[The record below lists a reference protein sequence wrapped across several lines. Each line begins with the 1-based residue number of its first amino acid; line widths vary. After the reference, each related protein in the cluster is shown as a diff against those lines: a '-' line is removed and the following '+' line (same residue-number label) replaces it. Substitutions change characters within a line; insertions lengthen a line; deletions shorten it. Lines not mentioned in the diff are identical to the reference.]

1 MTVTVAERLDA
12 GINDSRFAEARSPA
26 RSVVVP
32 DFVPEQWARTRSTH
46 TAPPAEKLDAEVRR
60 LRQGPGAADR
70 ARKLRVL
77 LAKLEGLSFRES
89 AELLDQRP
97 TRLADMV
104 HGRIPVPSSL
114 ERRIDELAEIVFNV
128 HEVLEP
134 AAFRDWLHVEA
145 PQLRGGSP
153 IEAIRRGRL
162 RDVAVLARSY
172 GQSSYV

>member
-12 GINDSRFAEARSPA
+12 GINDSRFAEPRSPA
-26 RSVVVP
+26 LSVDVP
-32 DFVPEQWARTRSTH
+32 DFVPEQWARTSSSH
-46 TAPPAEKLDAEVRR
+46 AAPPPERLDAEVKR

-70 ARKLRVL
+70 VRKLRVL
-77 LAKLEGLSFRES
+77 LAKLEGLTFDEA

-97 TRLADMV
+97 PRLVEMV
-104 HGRIPVPSSL
+104 HGRLPVPGSL
-114 ERRIDELAEIVFNV
+114 ERRIDELAQVVLNV

-134 AAFRDWLHVEA
+134 AAFRDWLYVEA

-162 RDVAVLARSY
+162 RDVVALARSY
-172 GQSSYV
+172 SEQSYA